1 MSIVSTEYSDSRIK
15 IGPDGLRIAGYYM
28 PWGTKHIPFDAI
40 RSVRRV
46 NMGWVTGRIRLWGT
60 ANPGYWAHLDLKR
73 PGKRV
78 AFIVHTGKSIGSF
91 ITPDDPD
98 AFESA
103 LLAHV
108 SVPIERGGRSAII

>member
-1 MSIVSTEYSDSRIK
+1 MSTDYSDPRIK
-15 IGPDGLRIAGYYM
+15 IGPDGLHISGYYI
-28 PWGTKHIPFDAI
+28 PWGTKNIPFEAI

-46 NMGWVTGRIRLWGT
+46 NMGWLTGRIRLWGT

-78 AFIVHTGKSIGSF
+78 AFIVHTGKSIGAF

-98 AFESA
+98 AFQSA

-108 SVPIERGGRSAII
+108 NVPIEHGGRSAII